1 MSDSS
6 GPNVGVEI
14 VIIFLL
20 IIANA
25 VFAMC
30 EMAIVSSRKSK
41 LEHMARQGDKGAQAA
56 LELAENPSRMLS
68 SIQTGITV
76 IGILTGAVGGASL
89 ARALSEWL
97 VPITWLAPWRET
109 LSFGVVVAVITY
121 LSLIISCKALEV

>member
-76 IGILTGAVGGASL
+76 IGILTGAVGGGELGSG
-89 ARALSEWL
+89 
-97 VPITWLAPWRET
+97 
-109 LSFGVVVAVITY
+109 SFGVAGSNY
-121 LSLIISCKALEV
+121 LASSLAGDFELWSCGSCNYISVFDYW